1 MNTARNSLLSALLMT
16 LTLAACADENDVD
29 PNDVGDDEADR
40 ATAYAPPQDAG
51 TAYWQTIGDAAHVDP
66 ATVPD
71 LLDAPPPACAG
82 KFALPGD
89 PESGYRIAQ
98 WGTCS
103 FLCETYRGA
112 YAERR
117 RVSDLRGVCAALGGV
132 CAGAVGDALCIP
144 AP

>member
-1 MNTARNSLLSALLMT
+1 MRTVKSALVSLLALA
-16 LTLAACADENDVD
+16 LASCADDAALEPLDDGTGDNDVAGQ
-29 PNDVGDDEADR
+29 VGGAG
-40 ATAYAPPQDAG
+40 PDAG
-51 TAYWQTIGDAAHVDP
+51 EAYWRTLGDAAVVDP
-66 ATVPD
+66 ATVPH

-112 YAERR
+112 YAQRR

-132 CAGAVGDALCIP
+132 CAGAVADALCIP